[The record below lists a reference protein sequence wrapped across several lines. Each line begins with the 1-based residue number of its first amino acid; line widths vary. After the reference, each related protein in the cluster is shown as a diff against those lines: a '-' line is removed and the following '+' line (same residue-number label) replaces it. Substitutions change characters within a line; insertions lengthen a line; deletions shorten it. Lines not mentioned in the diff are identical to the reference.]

1 MKKSLFAAALCCM
14 TMSSQSV
21 WAQDDLKSIVTVSQE
36 KLFTSNLFEEDR
48 TNISFETYEGEE
60 LHTGV
65 IVASIKLSV
74 DNEKNIEVKKPANTL
89 FEVSLSDP
97 YGRIPFLTRDTK
109 KIDEM
114 VKTLKFTDFYTSI
127 VNKAQDVMRGGQYI
141 YRNYIPCIDY
151 LYEKMVEI
159 KDEPTVRMKFGD
171 VKVGND
177 IQVKAVYN
185 TGYPYDLNQFTGN
198 ETATLRLFALG
209 KDEQGN
215 PTETEVA
222 MTQKPLRLYRPDQP
236 LVAAIDA
243 LQLNLCNPEP
253 GEYRLKM
260 SSDWNHKNA
269 NRDNILIVVSDTLR
283 AQATMQKVSY
293 VAGTDKSLK
302 IHLKMNYGYPYIE
315 TSEGDANPTV
325 RIKTSVLVPRGEDDA
340 AESDTLV
347 NMTTPISDAAFAD
360 HPLDWENDIE
370 MPALEAQ
377 EGAPL
382 TETHMVAE
390 VSVVFNGAEQFKT
403 SIPFDYVPQS
413 STTAISKMSESNV
426 TSTDTWYDLQGRPA
440 TTSTTSGIYI
450 QNHQKKAVR

>member
-1 MKKSLFAAALCCM
+1 MLAAALCCM
-14 TMSSQSV
+14 AITNQRAL
-21 WAQDDLKSIVTVSQE
+21 AQAELKDIIKITQKE
-36 KLFTSNLFEEDR
+36 LHTDYIYEEDR
-48 TNISFETYEGEE
+48 TSISTKLYKGEGI
-60 LHTGV
+60 HTGV
-65 IVASIKLSV
+65 IVANIEIDA
-74 DNEKNIEVKKPANTL
+74 DNEDDLEIKKTANQL
-89 FEVSLSDP
+89 LEISLSDP
-97 YGRIPFLTRDTK
+97 YGRIPLLVSNRSNISEITDA
-109 KIDEM
+109 
-114 VKTLKFTDFYTSI
+114 LKYVDLLHDNLYLGHE
-127 VNKAQDVMRGGQYI
+127 VMRGGQYV
-141 YRNYIPCIDY
+141 YRTSIPCLDY
-151 LYEKMVEI
+151 LYEKTI
-159 KDEPTVRMKFGD
+159 DIIDEPTVRMKFGD
-171 VKVGND
+171 VKVGNY

-198 ETATLRLFALG
+198 ETATLQLFALG

-260 SSDWNHKNA
+260 SSNWNHKNA

>member
-1 MKKSLFAAALCCM
+1 MLAAALCCM
-14 TMSSQSV
+14 TIFCQRA
-21 WAQDDLKSIVTVSQE
+21 WAQEELKRIVTIDQNE
-36 KLFTSNLFEEDR
+36 LYTDLLFEEDR
-48 TNISFETYEGEE
+48 TSLSPNHYQGEGI
-60 LHTGV
+60 HTGL
-65 IVASIKLSV
+65 IVASIGLNA
-74 DNEKNIEVKKPANTL
+74 DNEDDLEIKKPANMFL
-89 FEVSLSDP
+89 EISLIDP
-97 YGRIPFLTRDTK
+97 YGRIPFRVCNQSKMSEL
-109 KIDEM
+109 ISE
-114 VKTLKFTDFYTSI
+114 LNFTDLMYVKHNF
-127 VNKAQDVMRGGQYI
+127 AHDVMRGGQYV
-141 YRNYIPCIDY
+141 YRTSIPCLDY
-151 LYEKMVEI
+151 LYEKTI
-159 KDEPTVRMKFGD
+159 DIIDEPTVRMKFGD

>member
-74 DNEKNIEVKKPANTL
+74 DNEKDIEVKKPANTL

-114 VKTLKFTDFYTSI
+114 VKTLKFTDFYTSL

-177 IQVKAVYN
+177 IEVKAVYN
-185 TGYPYDLNQFTGN
+185 TGYPYDPSQFTGN
-198 ETATLRLFALG
+198 EKATMRLYALG
-209 KDEQGN
+209 RDDQGN
-215 PTETEVA
+215 ATETEVA
-222 MTQKPLRLYRPDQP
+222 MSQKTLRLYRPDQP

-243 LQLNLCNPEP
+243 MKLNLCDPEP

-260 SSDWNHKNA
+260 TSDWTHKNA
-269 NRDNILIVVSDTLR
+269 NRDDILIVVKDTLR
-283 AQATMQKVSY
+283 ASVRIEKQNY
-293 VAGTDKSLK
+293 VAGNDKSVKL
-302 IHLKMNYGYPYIE
+302 HMTMNYGYPYVQAVE
-315 TSEGDANPTV
+315 PDKNPTV
-325 RIKTSVLVPRGEDDA
+325 RIKTLVLIPSEVDGVEKT
-340 AESDTLV
+340 DTLV
-347 NMTTPISDAAFAD
+347 NMTTPIEDASWAD
-360 HPLDWENDIE
+360 HPLNWEGDIE
-370 MPALEAQ
+370 TPALEAQ

-382 TETHMVAE
+382 TETRMVAE
-390 VSVVFNGAEQFKT
+390 VSVIFNDGEQFKT
-403 SIPFDYVPQS
+403 SIPFAFVPQS
-413 STTAISKMSESNV
+413 APTAIRSLMDAGSADE
-426 TSTDTWYDLQGRPA
+426 TWYDLQGRLV
-440 TTSTTSGIYI
+440 TLSTAHGVYI
-450 QNHQKKAVR
+450 HNHQKVVVK